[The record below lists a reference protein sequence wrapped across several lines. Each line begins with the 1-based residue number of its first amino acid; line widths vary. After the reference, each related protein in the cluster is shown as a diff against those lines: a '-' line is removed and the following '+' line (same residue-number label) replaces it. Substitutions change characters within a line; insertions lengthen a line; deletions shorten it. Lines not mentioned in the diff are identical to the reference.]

1 MKELFLEIITPD
13 KQVFSGNVESVT
25 VPGTSGSFQVLFN
38 HAPILSTFEIGSLK
52 IKESGAKS
60 RLFATSGGTI
70 EVLNNR
76 ILILAESVEAPEE
89 IDVERAKKALERAK
103 QRLAERKKE
112 IDRTRAELALKRAIN
127 RLKITGYIK

>member
-1 MKELFLEIITPD
+1 MKELFLEIITPN

-38 HAPILSTFEIGSLK
+38 HAPILSTFEIGALK
-52 IKESGAKS
+52 IKESGNPPK
-60 RLFATSGGTI
+60 LYATSGGTI
-70 EVLNNR
+70 EVLKNR

-89 IDVERAKKALERAK
+89 IDVDRAKKALERAK

-112 IDRTRAELALKRAIN
+112 IDRMRAELALKRAIN
-127 RLKITGYIK
+127 RLKISGHLK